1 MTAEEEHQLGQH
13 TEEPKTEHHST
24 TIEAEIKRNEKLWSK
39 ATCAWKVL
47 CPAAALPLTLP
58 VRPQFVVGM
67 LDEKILY
74 ALAMREK
81 EMPKPD
87 AVVEPVPLGEFHS
100 LLESVCADAG
110 TYIDTLWD
118 SGAMTA
124 TGRRDLEFLA
134 AGKRIKMGQQIV
146 SALAV
151 CVCAGGWVASLLAC
165 AG

>member
-1 MTAEEEHQLGQH
+1 MPGT
-13 TEEPKTEHHST
+13 
-24 TIEAEIKRNEKLWSK
+24 
-39 ATCAWKVL
+39 
-47 CPAAALPLTLP
+47 AALPLTLP

-67 LDEKILY
+67 LDEKVLY

-87 AVVEPVPLGEFHS
+87 AVIEPVPLGEFHS

-124 TGRRDLEFLA
+124 TGRRDLEFLV

-146 SALAV
+146 SVARLFACLHPLRRRRWRRWVASPRALL
-151 CVCAGGWVASLLAC
+151 VCAG
-165 AG
+165 

>member
-1 MTAEEEHQLGQH
+1 MTYALR
-13 TEEPKTEHHST
+13 P
-24 TIEAEIKRNEKLWSK
+24 APLAR
-39 ATCAWKVL
+39 AL